1 MKRLAQLSSISS
13 LPTLAIISIT
23 LLLTACST
31 TQNQRISQNE
41 AAFNTYTP
49 AERKMIRTGQIA
61 VGFDPDMVRMALG
74 DPSRETT
81 VDSAAGKQIAWEYR
95 QIKPSLGIGLSGGIG
110 TRGSGLGIGTGV
122 NVNPNNTKLLKRVIF
137 DRHTGKVSQI
147 ESYQ

>member
-1 MKRLAQLSSISS
+1 MKHLAKFSS
-13 LPTLAIISIT
+13 LSLLTTLAIS
-23 LLLTACST
+23 LLLTACGT

-41 AAFNTYTP
+41 QAFNNYTP

-61 VGFDPDMVRMALG
+61 IGFDQDMVRMALG

-81 VDSAAGKQIAWEYR
+81 INSAAGKQIAWEYHK
-95 QIKPSLGIGLSGGIG
+95 IKPNIGIGLSGGIN

-122 NVNPNNTKLLKRVIF
+122 NMNPNNTKLLKRVIF

-147 ESYQ
+147 ETYQ